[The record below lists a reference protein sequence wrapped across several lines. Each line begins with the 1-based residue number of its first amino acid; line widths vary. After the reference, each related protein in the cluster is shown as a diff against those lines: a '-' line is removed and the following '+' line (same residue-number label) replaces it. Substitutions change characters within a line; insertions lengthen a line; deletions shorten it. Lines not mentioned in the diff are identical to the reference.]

1 MGLFNRLRREP
12 VAEVEER
19 AMLPNPLMNRS
30 YSGKAVTVDSALELI
45 PLYSGIQLISGTIAT
60 LPIRV
65 YRDTADGGRVA
76 APTHRAQRLL
86 DRPTSTMA
94 GDEWRQIA
102 AVHLLTWGNH
112 YSLKERAP
120 DGYISQ
126 LWPVDPSSVKVARQK
141 GSQKLE
147 YWIGDQRFDEASIL
161 HVRGMS
167 DDGVV
172 GFSPVLQAKNML
184 GMAASLE
191 EFTSKFFANGARPG
205 VILRHPSRL
214 SPEAAER
221 LRAQWQSAHSGSK
234 NAFSTVVV
242 EEGIDVTT
250 LTMPIS
256 DSELVALSKLTDVR
270 IAQLLRIPPSLLMTE
285 TGGSLTY
292 STQESE
298 QRAFYGSLRPWL
310 SRIENALLRDPD
322 IFSDVGLGAQYS
334 PRFDVKE
341 MLRGDNKST
350 AEIDVMLLNAGI
362 ITVDEARQNLGMNPM
377 ADSGV
382 TDVPVVASDAV
393 SAASQPV
400 DQTASPA
407 S

>member
-1 MGLFNRLRREP
+1 
-12 VAEVEER
+12 
-19 AMLPNPLMNRS
+19 MLPNPLAGRS
-30 YSGKAVTVDSALELI
+30 YSGKTVSVDSALELI
-45 PLYSGIQLISGTIAT
+45 PLYSGIQLISGTVAS

-65 YRDTADGGRVA
+65 YQDTSDGGRVV
-76 APTHRAQRLL
+76 APKHRAQKLL

-102 AVHLLTWGNH
+102 AVHLLTWGNF
-112 YSLKERAP
+112 YALKERSP

-126 LWPVDPSSVKVARQK
+126 LWPVDPSVVKVARKK
-141 GSQKLE
+141 GSRDLE
-147 YWIGDQRFDEASIL
+147 YWVGDQRFDQSSIL
-161 HVRGMS
+161 HIRGMG

-172 GFSPVLQAKNML
+172 GFSPVLQARNML

-221 LRAQWQSAHSGSK
+221 LRAQWHAAHSGSS

-242 EEGIDVTT
+242 EEGIDVST

-270 IAQLLRIPPSLLMTE
+270 TAQLLRIPPSLLMTD

-298 QRAFYGSLRPWL
+298 TRAFYGALRPWL
-310 SRIENALLRDPD
+310 VRIEQALLRDPD
-322 IFSDVGLGAQYS
+322 IFSDVGLGAQYQ
-334 PRFDVKE
+334 PAFDVTGL
-341 MLRGDNKST
+341 LRGDNKTT
-350 AEIDVMLLNAGI
+350 AEIDVMLVGAGI
-362 ITVDEARQNLGMNPM
+362 ITVDEARQNLGLNPM
-377 ADSGV
+377 METTHA
-382 TDVPVVASDAV
+382 DVPVSASDAFV
-393 SAASQPV
+393 TGVDAPAQSDTSAPQSA
-400 DQTASPA
+400 
-407 S
+407 

>member
-1 MGLFNRLRREP
+1 MGLFDRWSQRTIAP
-12 VAEVEER
+12 VEER
-19 AMLPNPLMNRS
+19 SALPNPLANMS
-30 YSGKAVTVDSALELI
+30 YSGKSVNMDNAMELI

-65 YRDTADGGRVA
+65 YQDTADGGRIVA
-76 APTHRAQRLL
+76 PKHRAQRLL

-102 AVHLLTWGNH
+102 AVHLLTWGNF
-112 YSLKERAP
+112 YALKERGP
-120 DGYISQ
+120 DGYVNA
-126 LWPVDPSSVKVARQK
+126 LWPVDPSQVKVARSK
-141 GSQKLE
+141 GKRLE
-147 YWIGDQRFDEASIL
+147 YWVDGKYFDESSIL
-161 HVRGMS
+161 HIRGMGN
-167 DDGVV
+167 DGVL
-172 GFSPVLQAKNML
+172 GYSPILQARNTL

-221 LRAQWQSAHSGSK
+221 LRAQWHTAHSGSK

-242 EEGIDVTT
+242 EEGIEVST

-270 IAQLLRIPPSLLMTE
+270 TAQLLRIPPSLLMTE

-298 QRAFYGSLRPWL
+298 TRAFYGSLRPWL
-310 SRIENALLRDPD
+310 VRIEQALLRDPD
-322 IFSDVGLGAQYS
+322 IFSDNGLGSQFT
-334 PRFDVKE
+334 PRFDVTE
-341 MLRGDNKST
+341 MLRGDNKTT
-350 AEIDVMLLNAGI
+350 AEIDVMLLGAGI
-362 ITVDEARQNLGMNPM
+362 ITVDEARQNLGLNPM
-377 ADSGV
+377 ADSIIPDAPAV
-382 TDVPVVASDAV
+382 QSDAT
-393 SAASQPV
+393 PV
-400 DQTASPA
+400 TN
-407 S
+407 